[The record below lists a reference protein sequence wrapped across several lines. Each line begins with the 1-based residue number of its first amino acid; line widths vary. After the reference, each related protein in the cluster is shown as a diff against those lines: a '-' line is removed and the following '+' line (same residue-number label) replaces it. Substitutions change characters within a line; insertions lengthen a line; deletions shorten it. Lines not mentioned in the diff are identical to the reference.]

1 MRSQVHAPVSTCA
14 VHKCHDG
21 ACCRA
26 NLRLLALVALI
37 TALAAANSLVVP
49 LALEGALARHVRTPA
64 LLAAAQTPQ
73 QGPPQP
79 PSQWERLLRLNNT
92 TGGGPGRGLSCPGAR
107 MAPWPALVV
116 RPWHPACLL
125 GWS

>member
-1 MRSQVHAPVSTCA
+1 MHAPVFTSA
-14 VHKCHDG
+14 VKRCCDC

-26 NLRLLALVALI
+26 NLRLLTLVALI

-64 LLAAAQTPQ
+64 LLAAAQSPQ

-92 TGGGPGRGLSCPGAR
+92 TGGDQ
-107 MAPWPALVV
+107 
-116 RPWHPACLL
+116 
-125 GWS
+125 

>member
-1 MRSQVHAPVSTCA
+1 MWSHAPVHAPVFASA
-14 VHKCHDG
+14 ANNG

-26 NLRLLALVALI
+26 NLRLLALVALT

-49 LALEGALARHVRTPA
+49 LALEGTLARHVRTPA

-73 QGPPQP
+73 PGSPQP

-92 TGGGPGRGLSCPGAR
+92 TGEDQ
-107 MAPWPALVV
+107 
-116 RPWHPACLL
+116 
-125 GWS
+125 